1 MALPD
6 EEKKFSGTSE
16 STLGDRK
23 NLLYDWLVGR
33 AAADPSLAH
42 ALAASEAQRSEQIKR
57 LEESL
62 LRQIRELQKRDS
74 TNHDNGSA
82 DLAALK
88 ADLGQRAIVTAQS
101 ILASVEE
108 IFGSKINELQ
118 SGLVRTQQEGQ
129 ERDARLREIAGKQR
143 AIGASID
150 GLGQELGARIDHL
163 QNQLRRSMATLESRD
178 AEIAGLK
185 TQVENIVQSATLK
198 SATPAPSAN
207 RLQAPIGVM
216 VGLSDV
222 KGQTET
228 VVPTLKSMAGE
239 PNILLQSYEAEAD
252 GSKDQKKQL
261 RQRIAADIERVRAE
275 LRKRAGVSR

>member
-16 STLGDRK
+16 S
-23 NLLYDWLVGR
+23 
-33 AAADPSLAH
+33 S
-42 ALAASEAQRSEQIKR
+42 
-57 LEESL
+57 
-62 LRQIRELQKRDS
+62 
-74 TNHDNGSA
+74 
-82 DLAALK
+82 
-88 ADLGQRAIVTAQS
+88 IVTAQS

-150 GLGQELGARIDHL
+150 GLGQELNERIDHL
-163 QNQLRRSMATLESRD
+163 QNQLSRSMATLESRD

-216 VGLSDV
+216 VGRSDV

-228 VVPTLKSMAGE
+228 VVPTLKSTAGE

-252 GSKDQKKQL
+252 GSKEQKKQL